1 MSERG
6 RKASLLPIN
15 DAGSYLGQ
23 GLIANALIGMRGVAV
38 LILRARIAGELSKL
52 VTEGYELIQD
62 FQNPNPDVFRTRY
75 QGWYTR
81 GLGAVREVLPERLQE
96 FTQLYQV
103 DKRKQMDVDKYG
115 IHDYMLGFSWTKGG
129 QETDVKVIV
138 VMRFSQQVDILGSAQ
153 LRLDDI
159 LSNIHGVVQAELLDS
174 EIDAARE
181 LLKSKH
187 LRAAG
192 AVAGVVLERHL
203 ARTCISR
210 GVTSSKKDP
219 SISDWNDKLK
229 EVNAFDLPAWRGVQR
244 LSDIR
249 NLCCLPKQRDPT
261 KDEVEEL
268 INGADKIVKTV
279 L

>member
-1 MSERG
+1 MP
-6 RKASLLPIN
+6 SL
-15 DAGSYLGQ
+15 
-23 GLIANALIGMRGVAV
+23 RE
-38 LILRARIAGELSKL
+38 RIAGQLSKL

-62 FQNPNPDVFRTRY
+62 LQNPDPIVFRTRY

-81 GLGAVREVLPERLQE
+81 GLGAVRELLPERLQE
-96 FTQLYQV
+96 FMQLYQV

-115 IHDYMLGFSWTKGG
+115 IHDYLLGLSWTKGG
-129 QETDVKVIV
+129 QATDVKAIVI
-138 VMRFSQQVDILGSAQ
+138 MRFIQQVDIVGSAQ
-153 LRLDDI
+153 SRLDDI

-181 LLKSKH
+181 LLKFKH

-210 GVTSSKKDP
+210 GITLSKKDP

-229 EVNAFDLPAWRGVQR
+229 EVNVFDLTAWRGIQR
-244 LSDIR
+244 LNDIR
-249 NLCCLPKQRDPT
+249 NLCCHPKHRDPT
-261 KDEVEEL
+261 NDEIEEL
-268 INGADKIVKTV
+268 INGSDKIIKTV

>member
-1 MSERG
+1 MPSLRG
-6 RKASLLPIN
+6 
-15 DAGSYLGQ
+15 
-23 GLIANALIGMRGVAV
+23 
-38 LILRARIAGELSKL
+38 RIAGELSKL
-52 VTEGYELIQD
+52 VNEGYELVQGLQD
-62 FQNPNPDVFRTRY
+62 TDLTVFGARY

-81 GLGAVREVLPERLQE
+81 GLGVVRELLPERLPE
-96 FTQLYQV
+96 FMQLYQV

-115 IHDYMLGFSWTKGG
+115 IHDYLLGLSWSKGG
-129 QETDVKVIV
+129 QETDVKAIVI
-138 VMRFSQQVDILGSAQ
+138 MRFLQQVDIVGSAQ

-159 LSNIHGVVQAELLDS
+159 VSNIHGVLQAELLDS
-174 EIDAARE
+174 EIDAAGE

-192 AVAGVVLERHL
+192 AVAGVVLGRHL

-210 GVTSSKKDP
+210 GITLSKKDP

-229 EVNAFDLPAWRGVQR
+229 EANVFDLPAWRGVHR

-249 NLCCLPKQRDPT
+249 NLCCHPKQRDPT

>member
-1 MSERG
+1 LQEG
-6 RKASLLPIN
+6 F
-15 DAGSYLGQ
+15 
-23 GLIANALIGMRGVAV
+23 AV
-38 LILRARIAGELSKL
+38 PTLKERIASELGKLVNEGMELS
-52 VTEGYELIQD
+52 QD
-62 FQNPNPDVFRTRY
+62 LQNPHPTVFRTRY

-81 GLGAVREVLPERLQE
+81 GLGVVRELLPERLLE
-96 FTQLYQV
+96 FMQLYQV

-115 IHDYMLGFSWTKGG
+115 IHDYMLGLSWSKGG
-129 QETDVKVIV
+129 QETDVKAIII
-138 VMRFSQQVDILGSAQ
+138 MRFIQQVDIVGSAQ

-210 GVTSSKKDP
+210 GNTLSKKDP

-229 EVNAFDLPAWRGVQR
+229 EANVFDLPAWRGVQR
-244 LSDIR
+244 LNDIR
-249 NLCCLPKQRDPT
+249 NLCCHPKQRDPT